1 MLKTAKN
8 FVATKL
14 LSLFNTIIQNGEF
27 IEEWKEAK
35 IRAIFKNTGSEQE
48 PANYR
53 PISLLSCVS
62 KLFERCIHPQ
72 IYQALEPFL
81 PNCQRAFR
89 KRHSITTALA
99 EICEKILLNME
110 NNNLAYIVQLDVKKA
125 YDTVNPYILLGTH
138 VHCHKLFNISR
149 PPVLK
154 SAYRPANQIAPHQP
168 PGTR

>member
-1 MLKTAKN
+1 KKLDENPAQDKLALRPLSREDIVRGIAKLKTNKAAGLDGITNKMLKTAKN

-14 LSLFNTIIQNGEF
+14 LPLFNTVIQNGEF

-81 PNCQRAFR
+81 PNCQHAFR

-110 NNNLAYIVQLDVKKA
+110 NNNLTYIVQLDV
-125 YDTVNPYILLGTH
+125 
-138 VHCHKLFNISR
+138 
-149 PPVLK
+149 
-154 SAYRPANQIAPHQP
+154 
-168 PGTR
+168 